1 MTTKDKLIAGLA
13 EYIDRELI
21 AKIDDRPLR
30 IMIATAVATIR
41 KNPAAAD
48 MLMRHPVVAA
58 MLADDGSGHYDSR
71 IFTQALKGALDRHG
85 NLTINVPPI
94 PMLSPQ
100 GIIITMD
107 AGDVVKL
114 EDYIEEEETA

>member
-1 MTTKDKLIAGLA
+1 MTTKGKLIAGLA

-48 MLMRHPVVAA
+48 MILSHPVVAA
-58 MLADDGSGHYDSR
+58 MLAQDADGNIDAR
-71 IFTQALKGALDRHG
+71 IFTQALKCSLDRHG
-85 NLTINVPPI
+85 SLTISVPPI

-100 GIIITMD
+100 GITITMD
-107 AGDVVKL
+107 AGDVAKI
-114 EDYIEEEETA
+114 EEYIEEVEQ

>member
-48 MLMRHPVVAA
+48 MILSHPVVAA
-58 MLADDGSGHYDSR
+58 MLAQDENGNIDAR
-71 IFTQALKGALDRHG
+71 IFTQALKSALDRHG
-85 NLTINVPPI
+85 NLTISVPPI

-100 GIIITMD
+100 GITITMD
-107 AGDVVKL
+107 AGDVAKI
-114 EDYIEEEETA
+114 EEYIEEVEQ

>member
-30 IMIATAVATIR
+30 IMIATAVATIQ
-41 KNPAAAD
+41 KNPNAAD
-48 MLMRHPVVAA
+48 SIVSHPIVSA

-71 IFTQALKGALDRHG
+71 IFTQALKGSLDRHG
-85 NLTINVPPI
+85 NLSINIPPI
-94 PMLSPQ
+94 PMLSPH
-100 GIIITMD
+100 GIVITLNAD
-107 AGDVVKL
+107 DVSKL
-114 EDYIEEEETA
+114 EDYIEEETE

>member
-48 MLMRHPVVAA
+48 MIAQDIMTVMGGGSAPVGGVNAKMFQSDHIAGLGKKEPTHVANA
-58 MLADDGSGHYDSR
+58 RSR
-71 IFTQALKGALDRHG
+71 SSEASQPNGGKVIANKEG
-85 NLTINVPPI
+85 
-94 PMLSPQ
+94 
-100 GIIITMD
+100 
-107 AGDVVKL
+107 KK
-114 EDYIEEEETA
+114 

>member
-48 MLMRHPVVAA
+48 MILSHPVVAA
-58 MLADDGSGHYDSR
+58 MLAQDADGNIDAR
-71 IFTQALKGALDRHG
+71 IFTQALKSALDRHG
-85 NLTINVPPI
+85 NLTISVPPI

-100 GIIITMD
+100 GITITMD
-107 AGDVVKL
+107 AGDVAKI
-114 EDYIEEEETA
+114 EDYIEEVEQ